1 MQYED
6 YKSASVIE
14 HHGRVVRIEGEH
26 VWVRIS
32 QTTACSGCHAAA
44 ACGAADKEDKIIEA
58 TAEKENLSI
67 GMPVLVRTNKSTA
80 YSAVV
85 WSYVVPTIVVIGVM
99 ALLTEK
105 GINEAIAGIVSL
117 GALLPYYGFLFIIRN
132 KLKKRF
138 LFSVV
143 AEGK

>member
-6 YKSASVIE
+6 YKSESVIE
-14 HHGRVVRIEGEH
+14 HHGRVVRIEGER

-32 QTTACSGCHAAA
+32 QTSACTGCHAAS

-58 TAEKENLSI
+58 IAEKDNLAI
-67 GMPVLVRTNKSTA
+67 GMPVLVRTNKNAA

-85 WSYVVPTIVVIGVM
+85 WSYVVPAIVVIGVM
-99 ALLTEK
+99 AFLTEK
-105 GINEAIAGIVSL
+105 GISEAIAGIVSL
-117 GALLPYYGFLFIIRN
+117 GALLPYYGFLFLIKN

-143 AEGK
+143 AEDK

>member
-6 YKSASVIE
+6 YKSASIVE
-14 HHGRVVRIEGEH
+14 HHGKVIRVEGER

-32 QTTACSGCHAAA
+32 QTTACAGCHAAS

-58 TAEKENLSI
+58 TAEKENVAI
-67 GMPVLVRTNKSTA
+67 GMSVLVRTNKSAA

-105 GINEAIAGIVSL
+105 GISEAIAGIVSL
-117 GALLPYYGFLFIIRN
+117 GALLPYYGFLYIIRN

-143 AEGK
+143 AEDK

>member
-1 MQYED
+1 
-6 YKSASVIE
+6 
-14 HHGRVVRIEGEH
+14 
-26 VWVRIS
+26 
-32 QTTACSGCHAAA
+32 
-44 ACGAADKEDKIIEA
+44 
-58 TAEKENLSI
+58 
-67 GMPVLVRTNKSTA
+67 MPVLVRTNKGTA

-85 WSYVVPTIVVIGVM
+85 WSYVVPTLVVIGVM

-105 GINEAIAGIVSL
+105 GISDALAGIVSL
-117 GALLPYYGFLFIIRN
+117 GALLPYYGFLYIIRN

>member
-1 MQYED
+1 MQCED
-6 YKSASVIE
+6 YKSESVVE
-14 HHGRVVRIEGEH
+14 HHGRVIRLEGER

-32 QTTACSGCHAAA
+32 QTSACAGCHVAS

-58 TAEKENLSI
+58 IAGKESLTI
-67 GMPVLVRTNKSTA
+67 GMPVLVRTNKGTA

-85 WSYVVPTIVVIGVM
+85 WSYVVPTLVVIGVM

-105 GINEAIAGIVSL
+105 GISDALAGIVSL
-117 GALLPYYGFLFIIRN
+117 GALLPYYGFLYIIRN